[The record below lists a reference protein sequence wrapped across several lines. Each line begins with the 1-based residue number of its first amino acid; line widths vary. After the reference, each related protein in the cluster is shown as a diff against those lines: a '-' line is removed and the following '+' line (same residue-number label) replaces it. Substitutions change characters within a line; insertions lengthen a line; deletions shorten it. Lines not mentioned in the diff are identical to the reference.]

1 MITNYHYTD
10 LVIQFLLDPFTIG
23 FMQRALIGGVI
34 VAVMSAL
41 VGVWVVMR
49 GMSFLG
55 EAMSHGMLPGI
66 AIASLLGGNLILGA
80 GISGLVMAYG
90 VGQLRKARRVSSD
103 TSIGLLFVAMLSIGV
118 IIISS
123 SKSFA
128 VDLTGF
134 LFGDV
139 LAITQGSINYL
150 LIALAVAVIV
160 SLLFH
165 RNFVAL
171 SFDERKAHTLG
182 MRPKLTNFVLLVLIT
197 LSISA
202 SFTVVGTLLS
212 FGLLI
217 APAAASLIWAKHTWE
232 GVIGASIIGAL
243 SIYVGLLISWYASTA
258 AGATIALTAVG
269 FFFVSLALYEI
280 KRALQKKRILRF
292 A

>member
-1 MITNYHYTD
+1 
-10 LVIQFLLDPFTIG
+10 
-23 FMQRALIGGVI
+23 
-34 VAVMSAL
+34 
-41 VGVWVVMR
+41 
-49 GMSFLG
+49 
-55 EAMSHGMLPGI
+55 
-66 AIASLLGGNLILGA
+66 
-80 GISGLVMAYG
+80 
-90 VGQLRKARRVSSD
+90 
-103 TSIGLLFVAMLSIGV
+103 
-118 IIISS
+118 
-123 SKSFA
+123 
-128 VDLTGF
+128 
-134 LFGDV
+134 
-139 LAITQGSINYL
+139 
-150 LIALAVAVIV
+150 AVAVIV
-160 SLLFH
+160 SLIFH